1 MLSSARPVWYGGWGD
16 GREKHVM
23 IPFRERKKEVRKRKK
38 TEKRRKEAHI
48 EGVAQIN
55 S

>member
-1 MLSSARPVWYGGWGD
+1 MLSLGRPVWYGDWGD

-23 IPFRERKKEVRKRKK
+23 IPFRERKKVRKRKK